1 VAEYRA
7 GDLEKWAKKLN
18 RRLDQVITSAVFDI
32 SEKIIMRTP
41 VDTGRLRGNWQPTI
55 GSPASRPINNR
66 QAPIQAVRQV
76 SHEAPGNIYWLVNN
90 LPYAPVAEYGLWGT
104 GPGATDKTT
113 RDGFSIQAPYGMV
126 RITVSEFSTALRKA
140 LASE

>member
-1 VAEYRA
+1 MTNYYA

-18 RRLDQVITSAVFDI
+18 RRLDQVVTSAVFQI
-32 SEKIIMRTP
+32 SESIIKRTP

-55 GSPASRPINNR
+55 GSPASSVLSRTSDPTSKIR
-66 QAPIQAVRQV
+66 TV
-76 SHEAPGNIYWLVNN
+76 SQEAPGNIYWLVNN